1 MEADA
6 DFKKRVKNASSY
18 ITDVSKVATQASKGA
33 TSLTNLMNKLKDVKG
48 LKLAADGSKDSLT
61 MQLVNSLIHLS
72 NGIVEGSTN
81 YKFAKD
87 DFTTCA
93 AMTKQAHTVAS
104 NLASILKTLDGIK
117 QLSVSDLLTTQFV
130 TAIEILGKTRTDM
143 QSLSRTILFVRQANQ
158 IATELVRLE
167 KIMNSSDMTKAC
179 LQFIKNIEILTQ
191 DGVVSKVNNSRRALN
206 VFGRDLTKFNVVV
219 EKTTKTTIKFTNN
232 MKKAT
237 DALTEL
243 DEAILRRE
251 KKRNESLQTFSKLI
265 DNMTTSVKNLKSQI
279 ESLDENKILQN
290 FESISAMLELAKQH
304 GEAITNGTNNG
315 RNNGNKQVSVVGTNG
330 QNGGAN
336 NGRAVR
342 GGNSTI
348 VNGNM
353 SGKQVVTFIFSNTR
367 FNGTMEVGQF

>member
-1 MEADA
+1 
-6 DFKKRVKNASSY
+6 
-18 ITDVSKVATQASKGA
+18 
-33 TSLTNLMNKLKDVKG
+33 
-48 LKLAADGSKDSLT
+48 
-61 MQLVNSLIHLS
+61 
-72 NGIVEGSTN
+72 
-81 YKFAKD
+81 
-87 DFTTCA
+87 
-93 AMTKQAHTVAS
+93 MTKQANTVAS

-158 IATELVRLE
+158 IAKELVRLE
-167 KIMNSSDMTKAC
+167 KIMNSSEMTKAC
-179 LQFIKNIEILTQ
+179 LKFIKDIEILTQ
-191 DGVVSKVNNSRRALN
+191 DDVVSKVDNSRKALN
-206 VFGRDLTKFNVVV
+206 VFSRDLTKFNVVV

-243 DEAILRRE
+243 DEAILTRE

-290 FESISAMLELAKQH
+290 FESISAMLELAKQQ
-304 GEAITNGTNNG
+304 GEGIANGTNNG
-315 RNNGNKQVSVVGTNG
+315 QNNSNNQSTAVRNNG

>member
-1 MEADA
+1 
-6 DFKKRVKNASSY
+6 
-18 ITDVSKVATQASKGA
+18 
-33 TSLTNLMNKLKDVKG
+33 
-48 LKLAADGSKDSLT
+48 
-61 MQLVNSLIHLS
+61 
-72 NGIVEGSTN
+72 
-81 YKFAKD
+81 
-87 DFTTCA
+87 
-93 AMTKQAHTVAS
+93 MTKQAHTVAS

-117 QLSVSDLLTTQFV
+117 QLSVSDLLTTRFV

-179 LQFIKNIEILTQ
+179 LQFIKDIEILTQ

-265 DNMTTSVKNLKSQI
+265 DKMTTSVKNLKSQI

-290 FESISAMLELAKQH
+290 FESISAMLELAKQQ
-304 GEAITNGTNNG
+304 GEAIANGTNNSQNNSNNQG
-315 RNNGNKQVSVVGTNG
+315 TAVRNNG

>member
-1 MEADA
+1 
-6 DFKKRVKNASSY
+6 
-18 ITDVSKVATQASKGA
+18 
-33 TSLTNLMNKLKDVKG
+33 
-48 LKLAADGSKDSLT
+48 

-72 NGIVEGSTN
+72 DGIVEGSTN

-251 KKRNESLQTFSKLI
+251 KKRNESLKTFSKLI

-290 FESISAMLELAKQH
+290 FESISAMLELAKQQ
-304 GEAITNGTNNG
+304 GEAIANGTNNG
-315 RNNGNKQVSVVGTNG
+315 QNNSNNQSTAVRNNG